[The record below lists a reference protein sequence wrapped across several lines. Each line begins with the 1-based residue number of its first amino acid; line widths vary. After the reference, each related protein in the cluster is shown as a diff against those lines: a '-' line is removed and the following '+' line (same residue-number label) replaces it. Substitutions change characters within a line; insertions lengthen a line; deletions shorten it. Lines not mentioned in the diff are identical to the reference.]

1 MNYSKLA
8 ALALTLLSATA
19 PARAEPPE
27 RERHVIVYG
36 NDTCPAPETEDEI
49 VVCGRQPE
57 EERYRIPRELRRNP
71 DDRRETGW
79 GAAALDLD
87 DAQRW
92 TRPNGCSPVG
102 SNGQTGCSQDMI
114 RQWYAERRAARAGR

>member
-1 MNYSKLA
+1 MKQMIPA
-8 ALALTLLSATA
+8 ALALSFLMGSA
-19 PARAEPPE
+19 PALAQPPE
-27 RERHVIVYG
+27 RQRHVTVYG
-36 NDTCPAPETEDEI
+36 NEACPEPDSEEEI

-71 DDRRETGW
+71 EHRQEAGW
-79 GAAALDLD
+79 GARALDLE

-92 TRPNGCSPVG
+92 TRPNGCSVVG
-102 SNGQTGCSQDMI
+102 SNGQTGCTADMV